1 MANIGFKNKMIGKV
15 KMNFII
21 NNGFLFEVSGR
32 LIAALYLPIKN
43 SFGSQKR
50 QNNPNGNS
58 LNQEKHK
65 APKA

>member
-21 NNGFLFEVSGR
+21 KNDCCLAP
-32 LIAALYLPIKN
+32 IAESKILPIKN
-43 SFGSQKR
+43 SFGSQIR